1 MTSHEES
8 HQHSDQPGA
17 DHLRR
22 ISMELTALSEAGLWY
37 GKDQFDIERFHRVG
51 VLARGLMDMVSAQP
65 LPPYDRAVAAVAGY
79 TTPKLDVRGAVFN
92 GEGRVLLV
100 REVLD
105 AGRWTLPG
113 GWCDILES
121 PRPATEREVLEEA
134 GLEVTATHLAA
145 VVDREKWPHDP
156 PLAHQIYKLFYVCE
170 PTGTVNL
177 DYTSN
182 ETSEVGWFSV
192 HDLPELS
199 LSRVLPEQIRL
210 VHEHWLNP
218 GPAYSD

>member
-1 MTSHEES
+1 M
-8 HQHSDQPGA
+8 
-17 DHLRR
+17 
-22 ISMELTALSEAGLWY
+22 
-37 GKDQFDIERFHRVG
+37 
-51 VLARGLMDMVSAQP
+51 
-65 LPPYDRAVAAVAGY
+65 AGY
-79 TTPKLDVRGAVFN
+79 TTPKVDVRSAVFN
-92 GEGRVLLV
+92 EKGRVLLV
-100 REVLD
+100 RETLD
-105 AGRWTLPG
+105 NGRWTLPG

-121 PRPATEREVLEEA
+121 PRQPPNAKYSKA

-156 PLAHQIYKLFYVCE
+156 PLAHQIYKLFYVCRR
-170 PTGTVNL
+170 PIAVNL

-182 ETSEVGWFSV
+182 ETGEVGWFSV

-218 GPAYSD
+218 GPFYRTDNLEI